1 MDQRF
6 IIVLLNLK
14 IVAPRLSNDFPD
26 NLRAV
31 TPVGHLLSADGGAVS
46 KDMPTKLV
54 RPDEWIDRISLG
66 RGPLEGER
74 WGTLDRAG
82 NWFESTTPW
91 NGKTGDD
98 SKTGEVVM
106 IRVGKKAA
114 DRRLKGV

>member
-1 MDQRF
+1 MPM
-6 IIVLLNLK
+6 K
-14 IVAPRLSNDFPD
+14 IE
-26 NLRAV
+26 
-31 TPVGHLLSADGGAVS
+31 
-46 KDMPTKLV
+46 

-98 SKTGEVVM
+98 SETGEVVM

-114 DRRLKGV
+114 DRLRRGGA